1 VSEQFLIKIE
11 DKLMKNFRI
20 AIAQVLLS
28 YLIVFDAYSG
38 ENFELMGNTFPP
50 SYYTLIAPYN
60 GKVDY
65 LAKEGTI
72 VSPVPESIPP
82 NGLGYIDASNESLME
97 LYVREAKPVSLARMT
112 QARRGRGNFFI
123 TENSLCRQNLKNM
136 V

>member
-82 NGLGYIDASNESLME
+82 NGLGYIDASNESPHGIICE
-97 LYVREAKPVSLARMT
+97 RSKACFVGANDSGKEGS
-112 QARRGRGNFFI
+112 GNFYNREQSMQ
-123 TENSLCRQNLKNM
+123 TEFKNM